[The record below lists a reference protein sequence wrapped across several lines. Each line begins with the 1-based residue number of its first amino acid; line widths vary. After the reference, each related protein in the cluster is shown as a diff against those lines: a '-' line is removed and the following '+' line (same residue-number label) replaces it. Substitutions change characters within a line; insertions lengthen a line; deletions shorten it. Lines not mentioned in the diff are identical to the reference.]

1 MEPYPENWMTDH
13 VVVGHV
19 LRDGKVTE
27 MVPIGSGINRVY
39 LISLYYWA
47 LDINVPAVYKPL
59 SGEVRKLGLP
69 VNVHLR
75 ELAAYLVSCAAKWNI
90 VPPTVLRSMGLS
102 HGIGSVQLY
111 VFSKL
116 TRLDDMPPQQLERVA
131 VFDELIRSMDRRD
144 EELVMSTINGKKHVW
159 VVDNGFAFHREGEK
173 EEGLQRYAEGQLS
186 LRVLNGVRNVSAALK
201 SPHGLLRA
209 SLRMLLPEYEIDLIE
224 ARALRVL
231 STRSLLEPLETIS
244 PFASEGDD
252 GV

>member
-27 MVPIGSGINRVY
+27 MVPIGSGIDRVY

-116 TRLDDMPPQQLERVA
+116 TRLDDMPPQQLERTDTVRQTHA
-131 VFDELIRSMDRRD
+131 AQYRRRHNVPLRRATYQIRR
-144 EELVMSTINGKKHVW
+144 
-159 VVDNGFAFHREGEK
+159 
-173 EEGLQRYAEGQLS
+173 QLS
-186 LRVLNGVRNVSAALK
+186 KMN
-201 SPHGLLRA
+201 
-209 SLRMLLPEYEIDLIE
+209 ID
-224 ARALRVL
+224 R
-231 STRSLLEPLETIS
+231 
-244 PFASEGDD
+244 
-252 GV
+252 